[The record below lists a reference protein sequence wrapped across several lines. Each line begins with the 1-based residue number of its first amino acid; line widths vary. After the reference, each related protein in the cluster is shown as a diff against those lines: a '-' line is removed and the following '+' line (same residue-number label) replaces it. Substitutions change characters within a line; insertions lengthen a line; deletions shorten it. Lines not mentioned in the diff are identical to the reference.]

1 MKIRKDSRKEDLH
14 INIDAYEEEMMSYAN
29 EIIAYLMRSGVSPDQ
44 AQDVTQ
50 DVFVQILEANYSLPS
65 SKLRAW
71 MYRTAIRR
79 YIDLYRRDKHY
90 YDILKR
96 DFFSQESLNAYDQEG
111 YDMLDEAIS
120 QVNEKFRI
128 LLDLFYFQNFSI
140 KEIAEITGKSQSNIK
155 ITLMR
160 ARRQLKQE
168 LQSKGYTHHEIK

>member
-1 MKIRKDSRKEDLH
+1 
-14 INIDAYEEEMMSYAN
+14 
-29 EIIAYLMRSGVSPDQ
+29 
-44 AQDVTQ
+44 
-50 DVFVQILEANYSLPS
+50 
-65 SKLRAW
+65 
-71 MYRTAIRR
+71 
-79 YIDLYRRDKHY
+79 
-90 YDILKR
+90 
-96 DFFSQESLNAYDQEG
+96 
-111 YDMLDEAIS
+111 MLDEAIS

>member
-1 MKIRKDSRKEDLH
+1 M
-14 INIDAYEEEMMSYAN
+14 NIDAYEKEIMAYAN
-29 EIIAYLMRSGVSPDQ
+29 EIIAYLIKSGISPHL

-50 DVFVQILEANYSLPS
+50 DVFIQILEANYNLPL
-65 SKLRAW
+65 SKHRAW

-96 DFFSQESLNAYDQEG
+96 DFFSQESLNPYDHEG
-111 YDMLDEAIS
+111 YDFLYETLS
-120 QVNEKFRI
+120 QMPENFRI
-128 LLDLFYFQNFSI
+128 LLDLYYFQNFSI

-168 LQSKGYTHHEIK
+168 LQLKGYTHHEIK